1 VFIGYSPIHKGFKCL
16 DVPTGRVY
24 ISRDVIFDEN
34 VFPIAKLHSDVGARF
49 KSEVL
54 LLPPALLNPEISV
67 QGSKIITDQVTN
79 ASNRVHDVS
88 NNSCLGSAPSSAEN
102 RHEIA
107 VEEGEGVC
115 TNYDDDPGA
124 TVVPPLA
131 EGTGKSPSG
140 SNLRSSATDPGESP
154 ACRDPGALAWY
165 RDDTQGGTSAHCA
178 QDRGNFTNQPRVE
191 TSSPASQL
199 PRSSTENAPASGSA
213 SIDVPAQPTA
223 ST

>member
-1 VFIGYSPIHKGFKCL
+1 VFS
-16 DVPTGRVY
+16 
-24 ISRDVIFDEN
+24 
-34 VFPIAKLHSDVGARF
+34 IAKLHSDVGARL

-131 EGTGKSPSG
+131 EGTGK
-140 SNLRSSATDPGESP
+140 
-154 ACRDPGALAWY
+154 
-165 RDDTQGGTSAHCA
+165 
-178 QDRGNFTNQPRVE
+178 
-191 TSSPASQL
+191 
-199 PRSSTENAPASGSA
+199 
-213 SIDVPAQPTA
+213 
-223 ST
+223 